1 MSPRLAATL
10 TAVAILALTACSGPE
25 HPPDPQN
32 VPEAD
37 AEEIIR
43 EYIFNRERA
52 KEAYK
57 DRWFTVTA
65 GPVARIWNGDR
76 AIVNYKG
83 AIHTILI
90 FNEKEHAARINRGEN
105 MRAVCQFKGISYG
118 IRRSKA
124 FKFDKCRWPDGLP
137 TN

>member
-10 TAVAILALTACSGPE
+10 TAVAILALIACSGPQ

-37 AEEIIR
+37 AEEIVR

-52 KEAYK
+52 KEAHEDK
-57 DRWFTVTA
+57 WFTITA
-65 GPVARIWNGDR
+65 GPVTKIGYGNR
-76 AIVNYKG
+76 AIVKYKG
-83 AIHTILI
+83 TGTTLTVLI
-90 FNEKEHAARINRGEN
+90 FNEKDQAAQINRGQHV
-105 MRAVCQFKGISYG
+105 RAVCQFQGLVALNTIY
-118 IRRSKA
+118 
-124 FKFDKCRWPDGLP
+124 KFDKCRWPDGPP

>member
-1 MSPRLAATL
+1 MSPKIAVTL
-10 TAVAILALTACSGPE
+10 TAVVILALIACSGPG

-52 KEAYK
+52 KEAYE

-65 GPVARIWNGDR
+65 GPVARIWDGDQ
-76 AIVNYKG
+76 ATVKYKN
-83 AIHTILI
+83 AYPAVLI
-90 FNEKEHAARINRGEN
+90 FNDKEQAAQINRSEHL
-105 MRAVCQFKGISYG
+105 RAVCQFKGLTRISGNRAY
-118 IRRSKA
+118 
-124 FKFDKCRWPDGLP
+124 KFDKCRWPDGP
-137 TN
+137 ATN